1 MPRDKTGKNRKFGHH
16 KDKHVDNLS
25 EEDILKML
33 TMKDKKREDGDDEE
47 EEEQEQ
53 EEEEEEIIEKPKKLE
68 EIVEEGMNKIPT
80 IH

>member
-33 TMKDKKREDGDDEE
+33 SMKDKKREEEDEDEE
-47 EEEQEQ
+47 EEGDGEEQK
-53 EEEEEEIIEKPKKLE
+53 EEEEEIEEKPKKLE
-68 EIVEEGMNKIPT
+68 EIVEEGKK
-80 IH
+80 